1 MKHYMYLTEVLR
13 EKNLLALGFEPA
25 TFRSTLFQNL
35 KYSSLKFS
43 GILDQDAPDYI
54 LASKPELYAQGRLG
68 QVMTNNEREP
78 G

>member
-1 MKHYMYLTEVLR
+1 MYLTKILR
-13 EKNLLALGFEPA
+13 EKNLLGLGLEPA
-25 TFRSTLFQNL
+25 TFRPTQFQNF

-68 QVMTNNEREP
+68 QVKTNNEREP